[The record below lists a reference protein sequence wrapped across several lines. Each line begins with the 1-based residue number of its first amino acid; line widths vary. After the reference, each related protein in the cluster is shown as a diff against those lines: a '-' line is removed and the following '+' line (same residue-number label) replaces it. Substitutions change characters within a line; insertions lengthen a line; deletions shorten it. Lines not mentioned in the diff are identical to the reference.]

1 MFTSEKK
8 AKNVMRTLFIYV
20 GITLFVMLFAGI
32 YEFNSNN
39 VYSAA
44 MVFAFRYPLILGV
57 GMYLVMRFMPT
68 DIVPGILPA
77 SIYAFGVAMATMRAI
92 FIGVVDIYGTSNK
105 AMLNTYTVLAWVFVI
120 LGVSLYLFILIYGT
134 VKKSKETKEQQVE

>member
-8 AKNVMRTLFIYV
+8 TKNIMRTLFIYV
-20 GITLFVMLFAGI
+20 GITLFVMLFSGI

-57 GMYLVMRFMPT
+57 GMYLAMRFMPT

-92 FIGVVDIYGTSNK
+92 FIGVIDIYGTTNK
-105 AMLNTYTVLAWVFVI
+105 QMVNTYTVLAWIFVI

-134 VKKSKETKEQQVE
+134 VKKNKESKEQQVE

>member
-8 AKNVMRTLFIYV
+8 AKNVMRTLVIYV